1 MSNYLAIATVTA
13 TLQDLLREAADAAVP
28 GATVTVQRP
37 EAANNGGQPEAK
49 VNIYLYGVAPNAAWR
64 NMEISVRRANGA
76 EPDKRS
82 KDQVEYRTVIPL
94 NLHYLISFYGAE
106 GELQPQRLLGSIVG
120 ALQANARLTTARV
133 RSAVQNRSYL
143 AGADL
148 DFQLE
153 NIEHV
158 QLSPILLDLEE
169 MSKIWSVFFQVP
181 HALSIAYEAAAVLIE
196 PSAPRAVPVVTQ
208 TRPQV
213 KDLRGVYLFSMEGP
227 FGGELDQGT
236 SSAAL
241 RAAFQA
247 HTYALSDAATVQVI
261 AAGFQWLIKDPA
273 RKTVF
278 DEPPRYR
285 VERSGDS
292 FDVYDANAEAV
303 QRGGR

>member
-37 EAANNGGQPEAK
+37 EAASNGGQHEAK

-64 NMEISVRRANGA
+64 NMEISLRRANGA
-76 EPDKRS
+76 EPDKRG
-82 KDQVEYRTVIPL
+82 KDQVEYRTVVPL

-106 GELQPQRLLGSIVG
+106 GELQPQRLLGSVVG
-120 ALQANARLTTARV
+120 ALQANARLTPARV

-143 AGADL
+143 AAADL

-153 NIEHV
+153 HIEHV

-196 PSAPRAVPVVTQ
+196 PTAPRAVPVVTQ
-208 TRPQV
+208 PRPQV
-213 KDLRGVYLFSMEGP
+213 KDLRGVYLCTVEGN
-227 FGGELDQGT
+227 FAGELDQREA
-236 SSAAL
+236 SAAL
-241 RAAFQA
+241 RKAFA
-247 HTYALSDAATVQVI
+247 EHTFALSDAAVVQVV
-261 AAGFQWLIKDPA
+261 AAGMQWLIEDPV

-278 DEPPRYR
+278 DEPRRYR
-285 VERSGDS
+285 IERSGDAY
-292 FDVYDANAEAV
+292 DVYDANAEAV
-303 QRGGR
+303 QRGH